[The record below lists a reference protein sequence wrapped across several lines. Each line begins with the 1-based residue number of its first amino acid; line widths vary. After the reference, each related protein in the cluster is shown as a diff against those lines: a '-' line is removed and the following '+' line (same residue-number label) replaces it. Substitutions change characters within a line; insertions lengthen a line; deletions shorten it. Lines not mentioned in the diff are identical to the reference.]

1 MANIQHNLGKMSLIS
16 INYTT
21 KYCIDFANEYQF
33 TTCKKC
39 INVKTGRFIKKVF
52 NNGCIGYVIRGK
64 FYSLT
69 KLKNHLT
76 KIIKQECPF

>member
-1 MANIQHNLGKMSLIS
+1 MPIIS

-39 INVKTGRFIKKVF
+39 INIKTGRMIKKVF
-52 NNGCIGYVIRGK
+52 NNGSIGYNIKGK
-64 FYSLT
+64 FYSLI
-69 KLKNHLT
+69 KLRNHII
-76 KIIKQECPF
+76 KIEKQECPF